1 MAAPRAVLS
10 NVSCSRNF
18 DVSHSHPRSPPSFF
32 TIFTIGPSQTFCQIA
47 AICSTALANPQ
58 FSPSRQAVRTRG
70 GWGEPSRNALLLC
83 VYKHRHKHPLKP
95 GGRAKGGTRCWGEAP
110 ASGSEGDGEGSEL
123 PVKYGKWSL
132 LFVLGLWNLWVD
144 WNWQAGSKHPP
155 TIGLCGSEVYKS
167 VCVPGAVG
175 LEANGEGEEKRERV
189 RKTLWC

>member
-1 MAAPRAVLS
+1 M
-10 NVSCSRNF
+10 
-18 DVSHSHPRSPPSFF
+18 
-32 TIFTIGPSQTFCQIA
+32 
-47 AICSTALANPQ
+47 
-58 FSPSRQAVRTRG
+58 
-70 GWGEPSRNALLLC
+70 
-83 VYKHRHKHPLKP
+83 YKHRHQHPPSP
-95 GGRAKGGTRCWGEAP
+95 GDVQKVGPGAGEKAP
-110 ASGSEGDGEGSEL
+110 TEGDGEGREL

>member
-1 MAAPRAVLS
+1 MCAQTQHQHPQPGDGRTGDPVLG
-10 NVSCSRNF
+10 
-18 DVSHSHPRSPPSFF
+18 
-32 TIFTIGPSQTFCQIA
+32 TGPE
-47 AICSTALANPQ
+47 
-58 FSPSRQAVRTRG
+58 RR
-70 GWGEPSRNALLLC
+70 
-83 VYKHRHKHPLKP
+83 
-95 GGRAKGGTRCWGEAP
+95 
-110 ASGSEGDGEGSEL
+110 DGEGGEV